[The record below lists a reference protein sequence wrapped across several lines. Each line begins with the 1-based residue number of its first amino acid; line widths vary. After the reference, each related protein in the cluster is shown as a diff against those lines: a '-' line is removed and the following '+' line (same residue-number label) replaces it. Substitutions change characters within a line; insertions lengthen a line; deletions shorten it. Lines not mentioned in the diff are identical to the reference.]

1 MADSKPDRDAA
12 YALKTPEDSIELYRE
27 WAKTYD
33 QDFAKANDYRN
44 PQLIAELFAKRCDG
58 DTPILDV
65 GAGTGLVGQAL
76 AVHGLAPV
84 DALDISPDMLAVAQ
98 SKGCYRDTIHA
109 DLTRQ
114 VGIADSVYGGVIS
127 VGTFTHGHVGPEAI
141 DELLRVA
148 RPGALFALGIN
159 AGFYEADGFA
169 EKFASLKDRIDG
181 FEIVET
187 YGYGKQA
194 EAELQQ
200 TRSSVALFRKR

>member
-44 PQLIAELFAKRCDG
+44 PQLIAELFVKRCDR
-58 DTPILDV
+58 DTPVLDV

-76 AVHGLAPV
+76 TAHGLAPV

-98 SKGCYRDTIHA
+98 SKGCYRNTIHA
-109 DLTRQ
+109 DLTGQ
-114 VGIADSVYGGVIS
+114 VGIADTVYGGVIS

-148 RPGALFALGIN
+148 RSGALFALGIN
-159 AGFYEADGFA
+159 AEFYEADGFA
-169 EKFASLKDRIDG
+169 EKFETLKNRIDG

-194 EAELQQ
+194 EAALQQ

>member
-76 AVHGLAPV
+76 AAHGLAPV
-84 DALDISPDMLAVAQ
+84 DALDISPEMLAVAQ
-98 SKGCYRDTIHA
+98 SKGCYRNTIHA
-109 DLTRQ
+109 DLTGQ
-114 VGIADSVYGGVIS
+114 VGIADTVYGGVIS

-148 RPGALFALGIN
+148 RSGALFALGIN
-159 AGFYEADGFA
+159 AEFYEADGFA
-169 EKFASLKDRIDG
+169 EKFASLKNRIDG

-187 YGYGKQA
+187 FGYGKQA
-194 EAELQQ
+194 KAALQQ

>member
-1 MADSKPDRDAA
+1 MADSKPDRDAS
-12 YALKTPEDSIELYRE
+12 YALKTPEDSVELYRE

-44 PQLIAELFAKRCDG
+44 PQLIAEQFAKRCHG

-76 AVHGLAPV
+76 AAHGLAPV
-84 DALDISPDMLAVAQ
+84 DALDISPEMLAVAE
-98 SKGCYRDTIHA
+98 SKGCYRNIIQG
-109 DLTRQ
+109 DLT
-114 VGIADSVYGGVIS
+114 GEIDIPDSVYGGVIS

-148 RPGALFALGIN
+148 RSGALFALGIN
-159 AGFYEADGFA
+159 AGVYEANGFA
-169 EKFASLKDRIDG
+169 EKFTSLKDSIDG

-194 EAELQQ
+194 EAALQQ